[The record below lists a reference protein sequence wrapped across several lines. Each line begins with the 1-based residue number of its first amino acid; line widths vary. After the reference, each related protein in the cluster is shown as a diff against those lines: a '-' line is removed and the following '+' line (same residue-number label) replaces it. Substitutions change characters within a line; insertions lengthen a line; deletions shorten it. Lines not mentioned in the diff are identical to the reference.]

1 MRLPTPAPLPR
12 IGRRGF
18 LLALAPFARLLRAQ
32 QSPPTFSSDVKV
44 VNVLATA
51 RDKKGQIVTDL
62 KQDEFHLADDGQ
74 LQTIRYFARE
84 IDLPLT
90 LGLLVDTSMSQRRV
104 LGQERTASYRFLD
117 QVLRENKDLA
127 FVIHFD
133 REAELLQDL
142 TSSRKQLEDAL
153 AQLEL
158 PQQDQPQLN
167 RRGSGGSNPG
177 GGGGYPGG
185 GGGYPGG
192 GGGGGGYPGGGGG
205 RGGRGSR
212 GPGTV
217 LYDSVLLASD
227 ELMRKQHGRKA
238 LILLTDGEDNGSKVT
253 LERGIEAAQRADT
266 LVYSILFAD
275 EEGSGFSPGM
285 GGMGR
290 RGGMG
295 RGGGRPGGY
304 DRPDGKK
311 ILERLARETGG
322 GFFQVSKK
330 RPIDDIYKQIQEELR
345 SQYNLGY
352 TPEPASSNAYF
363 HKIALTTTRKEVVLQ
378 AREGYYPPQ
387 THDK

>member
-18 LLALAPFARLLRAQ
+18 LLALAPLTRLLRAQ

-62 KQDEFHLADDGQ
+62 KQEEFHLADDGQ
-74 LQTIRYFARE
+74 PQTIRYFARE

-167 RRGSGGSNPG
+167 RRGSGG
-177 GGGGYPGG
+177 GGGYPGG

-238 LILLTDGEDNGSKVT
+238 LILLTDGVDNGSKVT

-266 LVYSILFAD
+266 LVYSILFSD
-275 EEGSGFSPGM
+275 EEGSGFSQGL

-295 RGGGRPGGY
+295 RGGGY

-311 ILERLARETGG
+311 VLERLARETGG

-378 AREGYYPPQ
+378 AREGYYPPP

>member
-18 LLALAPFARLLRAQ
+18 LLALAPLTRLLRAQ

-62 KQDEFHLADDGQ
+62 KQEEFHLADDGQ
-74 LQTIRYFARE
+74 PQTIRYFARE

-117 QVLRENKDLA
+117 QVLRESKDLA

-167 RRGSGGSNPG
+167 RRGSG

-238 LILLTDGEDNGSKVT
+238 LILLTDGVDNGSKVT
-253 LERGIEAAQRADT
+253 LERGIEAAQRA
-266 LVYSILFAD
+266 
-275 EEGSGFSPGM
+275 
-285 GGMGR
+285 GR

-295 RGGGRPGGY
+295 RGGGY

-311 ILERLARETGG
+311 VLERLARETGG

-378 AREGYYPPQ
+378 AREGYYPPP

>member
-1 MRLPTPAPLPR
+1 MRLSTPAPLPR

-18 LLALAPFARLLRAQ
+18 LLALAPLTRLLRAQ

-44 VNVLATA
+44 VNVLAMA

-62 KQDEFHLADDGQ
+62 KQEEFHIEDDGQ
-74 LQTIRYFARE
+74 PQTIRYFARE

-167 RRGSGGSNPG
+167 RRGSGGGNS
-177 GGGGYPGG
+177 GG

-253 LERGIEAAQRADT
+253 LDRGIEAAQRADT

-275 EEGSGFSPGM
+275 EEGSGFSQGL

-295 RGGGRPGGY
+295 RGRGGY

-311 ILERLARETGG
+311 VLERLAKETGG

-352 TPEPASSNAYF
+352 TPEPASANAYF
-363 HKIALTTTRKEVVLQ
+363 HKIALTTTRKDVVLQ
-378 AREGYYPPQ
+378 AREGYYPPP
-387 THDK
+387 TNAK

>member
-18 LLALAPFARLLRAQ
+18 LLALAPLTRLLRAQ

-62 KQDEFHLADDGQ
+62 KQEEFHLADDGQ
-74 LQTIRYFARE
+74 PQTIRYFARE

-167 RRGSGGSNPG
+167 RRGSGGGSP
-177 GGGGYPGG
+177 GGGGYPS
-185 GGGYPGG
+185 
-192 GGGGGGYPGGGGG
+192 GGGG

-238 LILLTDGEDNGSKVT
+238 LILLTDGVDNGSKVT

-311 ILERLARETGG
+311 VLERLARETGG

-352 TPEPASSNAYF
+352 TPEPASPNAYF

-378 AREGYYPPQ
+378 AREGYYPPS

>member
-18 LLALAPFARLLRAQ
+18 LLALAPLTRLLRAQ

-62 KQDEFHLADDGQ
+62 KQEEFHLADDGQ
-74 LQTIRYFARE
+74 PQTIRYFARE

-133 REAELLQDL
+133 HEAELLQDL

-167 RRGSGGSNPG
+167 RRGSGGGNPG

-238 LILLTDGEDNGSKVT
+238 LILLTDGVDNGSKVT
-253 LERGIEAAQRADT
+253 LDRGIEAAQRADT

-275 EEGSGFSPGM
+275 EEGSGFSQGL

-295 RGGGRPGGY
+295 RGGGY

-311 ILERLARETGG
+311 VLERLARETGG

-352 TPEPASSNAYF
+352 TPEPASANAYF

>member
-18 LLALAPFARLLRAQ
+18 LLALAPLTRLLRAQ

-62 KQDEFHLADDGQ
+62 KQEEFHLADDGQ
-74 LQTIRYFARE
+74 PQTIRYFARE

-133 REAELLQDL
+133 HEAELLQDL
-142 TSSRKQLEDAL
+142 TSSRQQWEDAL

-167 RRGSGGSNPG
+167 RRGSGGGNPG

-238 LILLTDGEDNGSKVT
+238 LILLTDGVDNGSKVT

-275 EEGSGFSPGM
+275 EEGSGFSQGL

-295 RGGGRPGGY
+295 RGGGY

-311 ILERLARETGG
+311 VLERLARETGG

-352 TPEPASSNAYF
+352 TPEPASANAYF

>member
-18 LLALAPFARLLRAQ
+18 LLALAPLTRLLRAQ

-74 LQTIRYFARE
+74 PQTIRYFARE

-133 REAELLQDL
+133 HEAELLQDL

-167 RRGSGGSNPG
+167 RRGSGGGNPG

-238 LILLTDGEDNGSKVT
+238 LILLTDGVDNGSKVT

-275 EEGSGFSPGM
+275 EEGSGFSQGL

-295 RGGGRPGGY
+295 RGGGY

-311 ILERLARETGG
+311 VLERLARETGG

-352 TPEPASSNAYF
+352 TPEPASANAYF

>member
-18 LLALAPFARLLRAQ
+18 LLALAPLTRLLRAQ

-62 KQDEFHLADDGQ
+62 KQEEFHLADDGQ
-74 LQTIRYFARE
+74 PQTIRYFARE

-117 QVLRENKDLA
+117 QVLRESKDLA

-167 RRGSGGSNPG
+167 RRGSG

-238 LILLTDGEDNGSKVT
+238 LILLTDGVDNGSKVT

-266 LVYSILFAD
+266 LVYSILFSD
-275 EEGSGFSPGM
+275 EEGSGFSQGL

-295 RGGGRPGGY
+295 RGGGY

-311 ILERLARETGG
+311 VLERLARETGG

-378 AREGYYPPQ
+378 AREGYYPPP